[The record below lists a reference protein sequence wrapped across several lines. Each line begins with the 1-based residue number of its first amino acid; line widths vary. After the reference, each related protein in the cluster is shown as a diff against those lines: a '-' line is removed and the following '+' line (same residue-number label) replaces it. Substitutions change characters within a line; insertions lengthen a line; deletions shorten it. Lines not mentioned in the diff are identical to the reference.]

1 MGLRGIVLGVAV
13 LAGAI
18 AAPSVPTASAM
29 PQNDSRVLPA
39 QMFVPDPDMTGI
51 RRKAERV
58 NGAAIDPDL
67 LTVAPFDDASDPP
80 LVQPVAPDGLQPS
93 STCFAGSSVVADPT
107 STDWYAQRTLWYEVT

>member
-1 MGLRGIVLGVAV
+1 MGLRGFVLGVAV
-13 LAGAI
+13 LAGAF

-58 NGAAIDPDL
+58 NGPAIDPDL
-67 LTVAPFDDASDPP
+67 LVLSPPSTPPDDGSDPP
-80 LVQPVAPDGLQPS
+80 LIQPAAPAGLQPS
-93 STCFAGSSVVADPT
+93 STC
-107 STDWYAQRTLWYEVT
+107 